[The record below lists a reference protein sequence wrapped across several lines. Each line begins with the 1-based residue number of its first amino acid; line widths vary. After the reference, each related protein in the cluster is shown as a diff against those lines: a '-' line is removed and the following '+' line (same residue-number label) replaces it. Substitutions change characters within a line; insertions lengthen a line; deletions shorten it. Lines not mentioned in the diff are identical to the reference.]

1 MSEHPELR
9 TTRLSFDYGG
19 RPAIQDINMS
29 VHGGEILGVLGPNGA
44 EVNLDEVSF
53 LVVSN

>member
-1 MSEHPELR
+1 MSDHPELR

-44 EVNLDEVSF
+44 GKSTL
-53 LVVSN
+53 